1 MKTLFIS
8 LILAAGVSGFA
19 QSVAEWDTRMHEL
32 QSKLEQGK
40 KEKAEQQRL
49 SDSNRVVDA
58 DAAAKAQEVKAEA
71 GQYSATMRYA
81 NFLERAT
88 NQVPRPEKVSQLYLK
103 DLGEFK
109 VTCQTNRRSGT
120 IEYRVVGSTNLA
132 LAFSSLRQMPTRT
145 RISQGT
151 NSVTVAI
158 KLPSAQ

>member
-8 LILAAGVSGFA
+8 LIMAAGVSSFA
-19 QSVAEWDTRMHEL
+19 QSTTEWEARTRD
-32 QSKLEQGK
+32 KVEQGK
-40 KEKAEQQRL
+40 KENAQQERFSGTNRAL
-49 SDSNRVVDA
+49 GSDA
-58 DAAAKAQEVKAEA
+58 TAKAQEVKAEA
-71 GQYSATMRYA
+71 GQYSANMRYA

-88 NQVPRPEKVSQLYLK
+88 NQVPRPEKVSELYLK

-132 LAFSSLRQMPTRT
+132 LAFSSLRQMPNRT

-151 NSVTVAI
+151 NSVTVVI
-158 KLPSAQ
+158 KLPTAQ